1 MPAVVESFLRQQLQ
15 NRRDR
20 LITAAGELGG
30 RSEIST
36 LLQEVDSALKRM
48 EEGTYGLCERCHDP
62 IEQDRLMA
70 DPLLEYC
77 LDHLDPHEQ
86 RALEQDLALAS
97 QIQNALLPKP
107 RLGISGW
114 EVGYHYEP
122 LGPVS
127 GDYCD
132 LVTTESGDLF
142 FIFGD
147 VSGKGVAASMLM
159 ARLHAIFRT
168 LISVEL
174 PVSQL
179 VVRANRLFCETT
191 LADSYATLVC
201 GHATQEGEL
210 QVCNAGHC
218 PPLLVRSGQVSKLDA
233 TGLPIGIFSHGDYA
247 VHSLALREGDSLVL
261 YTDGLS
267 EARDVSGQ
275 EYGDE
280 RLLRL
285 IAASHQ
291 LSVHALLA
299 ACLRDLN
306 VFRATAPKADDL
318 TLMAIRRSQAA
329 AARPQA

>member
-1 MPAVVESFLRQQLQ
+1 L
-15 NRRDR
+15 
-20 LITAAGELGG
+20 TAAADKVGDS
-30 RSEIST
+30 SEIPI
-36 LLQEVDSALKRM
+36 LLKEVDSALKRM
-48 EEGTYGLCERCHDP
+48 DEGTYGLCERCHDP

-77 LDHLDPHEQ
+77 LDHLDPTQQ
-86 RALEQDLALAS
+86 RALEQDLSLAS
-97 QIQNALLPKP
+97 QIQNALLPRP
-107 RLGISGW
+107 QLGLPGW
-114 EVGYHYEP
+114 EVSYHYEP

-132 LVTTESGDLF
+132 LVTTESGNLY

-168 LISVEL
+168 LISIEL
-174 PVSQL
+174 PVGQL
-179 VVRANRLFCETT
+179 VTRANRLFCEST

-201 GHATQEGEL
+201 GQATREGEM
-210 QVCNAGHC
+210 QICNAGHC
-218 PPLLVRSGQVSKLDA
+218 PPLLVRSGQISRLKA
-233 TGLPIGIFSHGDYA
+233 TGLPIGLFSRGDYS
-247 VHSLALREGDSLVL
+247 VHSLELAQGDTFVL

-285 IAASHQ
+285 IRGGHQ
-291 LSVHALLA
+291 LALEALLA
-299 ACLRDLN
+299 ACLRD
-306 VFRATAPKADDL
+306 VSSFRAAAPRVDDL
-318 TLMAIRRSQAA
+318 ALMAIRRNQAA
-329 AARPQA
+329 GVRLEE